1 MRYGPSEVPSASDMQ
16 RLERAFRIYHD
27 WKAIRYARPRKR
39 ERLTSVRLATE
50 PAPDERTALR
60 RHTAFFDRNGDGLVT
75 IGEVAE
81 KLRLLGC
88 SDAYARVNAIG
99 GMLARST
106 THGVLSHHV
115 VVAQSH
121 LGQFRCPH
129 LSGETRIFDR
139 YGRFDAARFDEVL
152 ARYGRAGVDGLTE
165 SDIATMVADISAP
178 RTVGRSSSEL
188 AFRLLLTIAG
198 EPGPDREL
206 MLTRARLR
214 AFYEG
219 DLLPEL
225 IGEAPRTTHRFGT
238 STNREPIA
246 RTCADIIIGATRVIR
261 THRRRMFHAIHLGF
275 RLLRLP

>member
-1 MRYGPSEVPSASDMQ
+1 MTCSSWGGR
-16 RLERAFRIYHD
+16 FRIYHD
-27 WKAIRYARPRKR
+27 WEGDTIRANPQRKR
-39 ERLTSVRLATE
+39 LTLVSLAHE
-50 PAPDERTALR
+50 PAPAEQTALR
-60 RHTAFFDRNGDGLVT
+60 RHTAFFDRNDDGLVT

-81 KLRLLGC
+81 RLRLLGC

-106 THGVLSHHV
+106 TEGLLSHHV
-115 VVAQSH
+115 AVAQSH

-139 YGRFDAARFDEVL
+139 HGRFDPSRFDEVL

-165 SDIATMVADISAP
+165 SDIAAMVAELSAP
-178 RTVGRSSSEL
+178 GTVGRSSSEL
-188 AFRLLLTIAG
+188 AFRLLMTIAG
-198 EPGPDREL
+198 EAGPGCEL

-225 IGEAPRTTHRFGT
+225 IGEALCTTRRFGT
-238 STNREPIA
+238 SANREPIA

-261 THRRRMFHAIHLGF
+261 THLRRMLHVIPFGF
-275 RLLRLP
+275 